1 MPAQKIWQFGGQ
13 LPGWDPK
20 LLPDGQSQQ
29 AINTYLFSGALQG
42 WRLPKLLYTL
52 KNSSTAYAYRIPT
65 TTVSAAGVDTFN
77 STITGAS
84 TWLEFADPDTNVV
97 RSQIV
102 ADQFQ
107 RYYAASPTQG
117 APTYNTLARI
127 QAGSPFFQ
135 LGIPAPAVAPI
146 VGVSGGGA
154 SAVLGPQTA
163 NGQVVTVNGNTV
175 YLIPIVPS
183 GALLLNSIQFL
194 PNGSNPNVQFA
205 GVVYADAATGGNV
218 ATVPGAL
225 IGIGSIITGVTGSQL
240 ATTAFT
246 NPVTFQSNT
255 PYWIGITVS
264 QSIQVQ
270 EGDSFNAS
278 VQFNNTFSN
287 GPPGFAPA
295 VITGQPDLVM
305 YANLSISVAIVEART
320 YVYTYVSAY
329 GEEGPPSPPT
339 LLNGWSNG
347 TWTVQPALPPA
358 SYFGGN
364 GLGNIAFL
372 RIYRTVV
379 STAGAATYFFV
390 ADISIGSTDADA
402 IAAVAADPPVN
413 GVGCLS
419 PRTTYTDNQLD
430 STVALNIQMPS
441 TNYFSPPVNMQG
453 IMVMPNGMYVGFIN
467 NQIWFSVP
475 YLPHAWPPG
484 FVYTVDFP
492 VIGLGITSGALVAVT
507 ASTAWIFNGTTPS
520 ALNQVKC
527 LLPAPCTSRGSI
539 FSTDIGVFYHSID
552 GLIQVSNAPP
562 ATNSTLLWI
571 TREKW
576 DQLTPQKYVR
586 AIGLAGT
593 YFAFG
598 TVSPPSVS
606 PQDTSVAQQG
616 FNIELNTDS
625 ASFTIWPQPGGHRV
639 GFNEMVAPF
648 GNNVVNLMNDPWTG
662 IGLMIQNGGVY
673 YYDFTDPNF
682 VMQPYDFTTKVYQQT
697 TKKSFEAMRVFFTTI
712 PSSPVNTTVARNLS
726 PLTDPSWAA
735 LSATQWG
742 ILLVYADVDDGD
754 GDGSMQLVTAREIR
768 RSGELL
774 RIESGF
780 KAENWQYR
788 ILGRVVI
795 SNIQVATSAK
805 ELANV

>member
-1 MPAQKIWQFGGQ
+1 MLPAWSS
-13 LPGWDPK
+13 K
-20 LLPDGQSQQ
+20 LLPDGQST
-29 AINTYLFSGALQG
+29 NSVNSYLFSGELEG

-52 KNSSTAYAYRIPT
+52 QNPNTAFAYRIPT
-65 TTVSAAGVDTFN
+65 TTVSGAGVDTFN
-77 STITGAS
+77 SSITGPS
-84 TWLEFADPDTNVV
+84 KWIEFLDPDTNVV

-107 RYYAASPTQG
+107 RYYAASPSQG

-135 LGIPAPAVAPI
+135 LGIPAPATAPI
-146 VGVSGGGA
+146 VGVSGGGS
-154 SAVLGPQTA
+154 SATLGPTTA
-163 NGQVVTVNGNTV
+163 NGAVVNVNGNTV
-175 YLIPIVPS
+175 YLFPIVPS

-194 PNGSNPNVQFA
+194 PNNTNGLVQFA
-205 GVVYADAATGGNV
+205 GVIYADAATGGNV
-218 ATVPGAL
+218 ATTPGAL
-225 IGIGSIITGVTGSQL
+225 LGVGTVIAGVTSSQL
-240 ATTAFT
+240 ATTTFT
-246 NPVTFQSNT
+246 NPIALASNT

-264 QSIQVQ
+264 QTIQVQ
-270 EGDSFNAS
+270 EADTFNAS

-295 VITGQPDLVM
+295 VTPGQPDLVIF
-305 YANLSISVAIVEART
+305 ANLSISVAIVEART

-347 TWTVQPALPPA
+347 TWTVTPTLPPA
-358 SYFGGN
+358 TYFGGN

-379 STAGAATYFFV
+379 SAAGAATYFFV
-390 ADISIGSTDADA
+390 ADISIGSTDPDA
-402 IAAVAADPPVN
+402 IAAVANDPLVN

-419 PRTTYTDNQLD
+419 PRATYTDNQLD
-430 STVALNIQMPS
+430 STVALNLQMPS
-441 TNYFSPPVNMQG
+441 TNYFAPPTNMQG
-453 IMVMPNGMYVGFIN
+453 ITVMPNGMYVGFIN

-492 VIGLGITSGALVAVT
+492 VIGLGVTSGALVAVT
-507 ASTAWIFNGTTPS
+507 GSTAWIFNGTSPAS
-520 ALNQVKC
+520 LSQVKC
-527 LLPAPCTSRGSI
+527 MLPAPCTSRGSI
-539 FSTDIGVFYHSID
+539 LSTDIGVYYHSIE
-552 GLIQVSNAPP
+552 GLIQIQNAPP
-562 ATNSTLLWI
+562 AANATLLWI

-576 DQLTPQKYVR
+576 DALTPQLYTR
-586 AIGLAGT
+586 AMALVGT
-593 YFAFG
+593 YFCFG

-606 PQDTSVAQQG
+606 PQDTSQAQSG
-616 FNIELNTDS
+616 FNVELNTDNT
-625 ASFTIWPQPGGHRV
+625 SFTIWPQPGGHKI
-639 GFNEMVAPF
+639 GFNLMNAPF
-648 GNNVVNLMNDPWTG
+648 GNNVVNVMNDSWTG
-662 IGLMIQNGGVY
+662 VGLMIQGGGVY
-673 YYDFTDPNF
+673 YYDFTDLNY

-697 TKKSFEAMRVFFTTI
+697 TKKSFEAMRVFFNTI
-712 PSSPVNTTVARNLS
+712 PSSPVNTTVARNQS
-726 PLTDPSWAA
+726 ALTDPSWSA
-735 LSATQWG
+735 LSSTQWG
-742 ILLVYADVDDGD
+742 IILVYADVDDGD

-788 ILGRVVI
+788 ILGRVII

>member
-1 MPAQKIWQFGGQ
+1 M
-13 LPGWDPK
+13 
-20 LLPDGQSQQ
+20 LPDAQSTNSV
-29 AINTYLFSGALQG
+29 NTYLFSGDLAG

-52 KNSSTAYAYRIPT
+52 KNSSTAFAYRIPT
-65 TTVSAAGVDTFN
+65 TTVNAQGVDTFN
-77 STITGAS
+77 SSITGPS

-107 RYYAASPTQG
+107 RYYAASPSQG

-135 LGIPAPAVAPI
+135 LGIPAPTAAPI
-146 VGVSGGGA
+146 VGVSGGGT
-154 SAVLGPQTA
+154 SAVLGPTTS
-163 NGQVVTVNGNTV
+163 NGQVVTVNGNQV
-175 YLIPIVPS
+175 YLFPIVPS

-194 PNGSNPNVQFA
+194 PNASSSGTVQFA
-205 GVVYADAATGGNV
+205 GVIYADAATGGSV

-225 IGIGSIITGVTGSQL
+225 LGIGSIINGVTGSVL
-240 ATTAFT
+240 STTTFT
-246 NPVTFQSNT
+246 NPIALASNT
-255 PYWIGITVS
+255 PYWIGITLGAA
-264 QSIQVQ
+264 IIMQ
-270 EGDSFNAS
+270 EADTFNAS
-278 VQFNNTFSN
+278 VSFNNTFTN

-295 VITGQPDLVM
+295 VTAGQPDIVM
-305 YANLSISVAIVEART
+305 YANLSISVAVVEART

-347 TWTVQPALPPA
+347 TWTVQPTLPP
-358 SYFGGN
+358 STYYGGN

-379 STAGAATYFFV
+379 SSAGAATYFFV
-390 ADISIGSTDADA
+390 ADISIGSTDPDA
-402 IAAVAADPPVN
+402 IAAVANDPLVN

-419 PRTTYTDNQLD
+419 PRSVYTDNQLD
-430 STVALNIQMPS
+430 STVALNLQMPS
-441 TNYFSPPVNMQG
+441 TNYFAPPTNMQG
-453 IMVMPNGMYVGFIN
+453 ITVMPNGMYVGFIN
-467 NQIWFSVP
+467 NQVWFSVP

-492 VIGLGITSGALVAVT
+492 VVGLGVTSGALVAVT
-507 ASTAWIFNGTTPS
+507 GSVAWIFNGTSPAS
-520 ALNQVKC
+520 LSQVKC
-527 LLPAPCTSRGSI
+527 MLPAPCTSRGSI
-539 FSTDIGVFYHSID
+539 LSSDIGVFYHSIE
-552 GLIQVSNAPP
+552 GLIQIANAPP
-562 ATNSTLLWI
+562 AVNATLLWI

-576 DQLTPQKYVR
+576 DALTPQLYTR
-586 AIGLAGT
+586 AMALVGC

-598 TVSPPSVS
+598 TVSPPSIS
-606 PQDTSVAQQG
+606 PQNTSFAQQG

-625 ASFTIWPQPGGHRV
+625 SSFTIWPQPGGHRV
-639 GFNEMVAPF
+639 GFNLMNAPF
-648 GNNVVNLMNDPWTG
+648 GNNVVNVMNDPWTG
-662 IGLMIQNGGVY
+662 IGLMIQNGQVMY
-673 YYDFTDPNF
+673 FDFTDPNY
-682 VMQPYDFTTKVYQQT
+682 VMQPYDFTTKIYQQT
-697 TKKSFEAMRVFFTTI
+697 TKKSFEAMRVFFNTI
-712 PSSPVNTTVARNLS
+712 PSSPVNTAVARNQA
-726 PLTDPSWAA
+726 PLTDPRWTA

-742 ILLVYADVDDGD
+742 IILVYADVDDGD
-754 GDGSMQLVTAREIR
+754 GDGSIQLVTAREIR

-788 ILGRVVI
+788 ILGRVII
-795 SNIQVATSAK
+795 SNIQVATSAR